1 MLTFMG
7 FHIEQDGYGV
17 GTIAIARMLRALT
30 QDLHV
35 VDMALDG
42 KHGTVGDRSWQVP
55 GTVVALAV
63 PDWYADIRCD
73 RLIGFTMFEANR
85 LPEGWVEAINACA
98 VCLVPST
105 WCREVFL
112 ENGVSVPITVAPWGV
127 DAEQY
132 WFIDRAA
139 VSLAHAEDR
148 PYTFLWSGTP
158 DLRKGWDVAYRA
170 FRLAFGDRADVQLL
184 MHFRE
189 ALPGNPRFTDPNVRA
204 LIGKRDTY
212 QWHSL
217 LACADCFVYP
227 SRGEGWGLPPREAA
241 ATGLPAIVTNYGGL
255 QEGIDEW
262 AFPLAVKGRSVA
274 AYGWWDAGTI
284 GEWAEP
290 DVDCL
295 VDLMYYCAAHPD
307 AAREFGR
314 RASAWLLE
322 HQTWT
327 NAAQAILRL
336 AT

>member
-1 MLTFMG
+1 MFTFMG

-17 GTIAIARMLRALT
+17 GTIAIVRMLRTLM

-42 KHGTVGDRSWQVP
+42 KHGTVHDRSWQVP
-55 GTVVALAV
+55 GTAVALAV
-63 PDWYADIRCD
+63 PDWYADIHCD
-73 RLIGFTMFEANR
+73 RLIAYTMFEADR
-85 LPEGWVEAINACA
+85 LPESWVAAINACA
-98 VCLVPST
+98 ACLVPSA

-127 DAEQY
+127 DPDAY
-132 WFIDRAA
+132 WFIDRAS
-139 VSLAHAEDR
+139 VSLANAEAR

-170 FRLAFGDRADVQLL
+170 FRFAFGDRADVQLL

-204 LIGKRDTY
+204 LVTKLDLY
-212 QWHSL
+212 QWRSL
-217 LACADCFVYP
+217 LTHADCFVFP

-241 ATGLPAIVTNYGGL
+241 ATGLPTIVTDYGGL
-255 QEGIDEW
+255 QEGIDDW
-262 AFPLAVKGRSVA
+262 AMPLAVKGRSVA

-295 VDLMYYCAAHPD
+295 VELMRRCVDQPE
-307 AAREFGR
+307 AAREFGWQ
-314 RASAWLLE
+314 ASVWLLE
-322 HQTWT
+322 HQTWI
-327 NAAQAILRL
+327 NAAQAILRV